1 MSPMNTRLSSCHD
14 LWQDESFRGMSE
26 LQVTIANGRTAFL
39 PGETI
44 SGNVSW
50 DIEAPPKKAELDLI
64 WSTQGK
70 GTSDIEIVQTVSF
83 AQPQAREN
91 RPFTIKLPE
100 SPYSFSGQLI
110 SLLWHLELNLEPGGH
125 SQALEITIAP
135 GGQEVILP
143 RIQPV
148 S

>member
-14 LWQDESFRGMSE
+14 LWQDECLRGMSE
-26 LQVTIANGRTAFL
+26 LKVTIADGRIAFS

-44 SGNVSW
+44 GGTVAW
-50 DIEAPPKKAELDLI
+50 EIEAPPKKAELDLI

-70 GTSDIEIVQTVSF
+70 GTTDIEIVQTVPF
-83 AQPQAREN
+83 FQPQARDN

-110 SLLWHLELNLEPGGH
+110 SLLWNLELNLDPGDH
-125 SQALEITIAP
+125 SRAIEITIAP
-135 GGQEVILP
+135 GGREVMLP
-143 RIQPV
+143 RIQPA